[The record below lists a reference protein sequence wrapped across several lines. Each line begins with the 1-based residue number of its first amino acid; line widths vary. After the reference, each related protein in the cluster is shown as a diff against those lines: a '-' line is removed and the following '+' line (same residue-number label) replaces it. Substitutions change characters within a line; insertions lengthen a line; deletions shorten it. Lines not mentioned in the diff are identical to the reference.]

1 MTSSNRPTTLTL
13 PLILTLTASCLS
25 YFPSDLQYSSLAMVA
40 AVELLESIWS
50 ILRALLAGRKASRNC
65 KVALV
70 RVFNPGQVLIHV
82 SNKSF
87 GCSSGDD

>member
-1 MTSSNRPTTLTL
+1 
-13 PLILTLTASCLS
+13 
-25 YFPSDLQYSSLAMVA
+25 MVA